1 MRIHTHPNDVVR
13 ILAPVTL
20 AGCVYILFRH
30 ESLLLFD
37 ALQQVHLLP
46 LIHNVRDVTVPMGH
60 ALPDWFLFS
69 LPDGLWL
76 LSYLLFI
83 RHVWAG
89 RSAHAR
95 WGWTAMGLIISIGHE
110 FAQAAGWVMG
120 TFDWVDVLAYTM
132 ATWLAWAIDDAR

>member
-1 MRIHTHPNDVVR
+1 MRTHTDPKDAVR

-20 AGCVYILFRH
+20 AGFIYILFRH

-37 ALQQVHLLP
+37 ALRQVHLLP
-46 LIHNVRDVTVPMGH
+46 IIHNVRAVTVPVGD

-89 RSAHAR
+89 SSVRALR
-95 WGWTAMGLIISIGHE
+95 GWTGMGLLISIGHE
-110 FAQAAGWVMG
+110 FAQAAGWVIG
-120 TFDWVDVLAYTM
+120 TFDWLDLLAYTV
-132 ATWLAWAIDDAR
+132 ATLLAWTIDSAT